1 MAKKQRIRILIV
13 DDDKPF
19 TEVAKHY
26 LERSGYLITIL
37 NSSEGVVEEIKSGDY
52 HIMILDLKM
61 PDKSGEELLEMVRK
75 HDPHIC
81 VIVATGYPTVE
92 SALRTMKQNAFD
104 YLQKPFDMKTLEA
117 TIQRAVRELGIYTD
131 PEEELKRTI
140 GERLRAFR
148 KGRGFTLKTLSVKTG
163 LSQSL
168 ISKIELGNTAAS
180 VSTLLKLA
188 NALNIHIKDF
198 FS

>member
-1 MAKKQRIRILIV
+1 MAKKQRIRVLIV

-75 HDPHIC
+75 HDPHTC

-104 YLQKPFDMKTLEA
+104 YLQKPFVMKTLEA

>member
-19 TEVAKHY
+19 TEVAKHF

-37 NSSEGVVEEIKSGDY
+37 NSSEGVVEEVKSGDY

-61 PDKSGEELLEMVRK
+61 PDRSGEELLESVRK

-104 YLQKPFDMKTLEA
+104 YLQKPFDMKTLDA

-131 PEEELKRTI
+131 PEEELKRSI

-148 KGRGFTLKTLSVKTG
+148 KGRGYTLKTLSVKTG

-198 FS
+198 F